1 MNLSIINNHNEQ
13 PARDTNARLPHL
25 RRVLVI
31 SHVGDNKYKNGG
43 TVYTR
48 SLLELIK
55 IGNPNVEVD
64 LVFFTKQTP
73 AIVKRLR
80 QARSLVCATFSALPS
95 KTLYFRSRTFAK
107 KLVSQLSAE
116 KFDLVVFDHAEMLWC
131 LELVPPDT
139 AVLAVAH
146 NIESRIYEQFLR
158 HRPISRILFHR
169 DLLKYQLFEAER
181 LARVRNVV
189 AISAED
195 AESLRAMIPKLEIL
209 VVPPTF
215 SYAPAERTGKL
226 HHPLRVG
233 MLGNFEWWPN
243 RESYDWFVDQ
253 VWRHVEGDRELHIFG
268 AHSETLQA
276 GPRTTLHGFVDE
288 LSEVWN
294 RVDLMVNP
302 IVSGSGVNVKVA
314 EAIYNGMPMLCTP
327 MAVAGLL
334 TKPDPA
340 IAVLESAEEW
350 VSALQGSPA
359 IALAQRKPLTATRM
373 HVQAS
378 TQATSFA
385 TFLDRVINQV
395 GPPAKA
401 NSAQ

>member
-1 MNLSIINNHNEQ
+1 VKLSTINNDNEES
-13 PARDTNARLPHL
+13 ARDITARLPHL

-31 SHVGDNKYKNGG
+31 SHVGDNRYKNGG

-55 IGNPNVEVD
+55 IGHPSVDVD
-64 LVFFTKQTP
+64 LVFFTRQMP
-73 AIVKRLR
+73 ALVRRLR
-80 QARSLVCATFSALPS
+80 QVKSLVRAAFSALPS
-95 KTLYFRSRTFAK
+95 KALYFRSRSFAK

-116 KFDLVVFDHAEMLWC
+116 KFDLVIFDHAEMLWC

-158 HRPISRILFHR
+158 HRPISRVLFHR
-169 DLLKYQLFEAER
+169 DLLKYQRFETER

-189 AISAED
+189 AISADD
-195 AESLRAMIPKLEIL
+195 AESLRSAIPGLEIL

-215 SYAPAERTGKL
+215 SYAPAKRACKL
-226 HHPLRVG
+226 HKPLRVG

-243 RESYDWFVDQ
+243 RESYDWFLDQ
-253 VWRHVEGDRELHIFG
+253 VWRHAEVDRELHVYG
-268 AHSETLQA
+268 AHSETLRA
-276 GPRTTLHGFVDE
+276 GKHTTLHGFVDE

-294 RVDLMVNP
+294 HVDLMVNP
-302 IVSGSGVNVKVA
+302 IISGSGVNVKVA

-334 TKPDPA
+334 TNSDPA

-350 VSALQGSPA
+350 VSVLRGGEA
-359 IALAQRKPLTATRM
+359 IALAQRKPLTTTRM
-373 HVQAS
+373 HVHAS

-385 TFLDRVINQV
+385 TFLDRLITQV
-395 GPPAKA
+395 RAPG
-401 NSAQ
+401 NVNLR

>member
-1 MNLSIINNHNEQ
+1 M
-13 PARDTNARLPHL
+13 

-31 SHVGDNKYKNGG
+31 SHVGDSRFKNGG

-55 IGNPNVEVD
+55 LRYPGVEVD
-64 LVFFTKQTP
+64 LVFFTRQTS
-73 AIVKRLR
+73 ALVKRFR
-80 QARSLVCATFSALPS
+80 QAKSLVRATFSALPS
-95 KTLYFRSRTFAK
+95 KAHYFRSHAFAE
-107 KLVSQLSAE
+107 KLVAKMQSRSY
-116 KFDLVVFDHAEMLWC
+116 DLVIFDHAEMLWC

-146 NIESRIYEQFLR
+146 NIESEIYEQFLQQ
-158 HRPISRILFHR
+158 RPISRILFHR
-169 DLLKYQLFEAER
+169 DLLKYQQFEADR
-181 LARVRNVV
+181 LGSVHNVV

-195 AESLRAMIPKLEIL
+195 AETLRAAIPGLEIL

-215 SYAPAERTGKL
+215 SYAPTARTSKL
-226 HHPLRVG
+226 HHPLRFG
-233 MLGNFEWWPN
+233 LLGNFEWWPN
-243 RESYDWFVDQ
+243 RESYDWFVNH
-253 VWRHVEGDRELHIFG
+253 VWRHVEGDRELHVFG
-268 AHSETLQA
+268 AYSETLQA

-294 RVDLMVNP
+294 GVDLMVNP

-334 TKPDPA
+334 RKPDPA
-340 IAVLESAEEW
+340 IAVLARAEQW
-350 VSALQGSPA
+350 VSVLQGNQA

-373 HVQAS
+373 HVDAG
-378 TQATSFA
+378 TQATSFT
-385 TFLDRVINQV
+385 TFLDRLITQV
-395 GPPAKA
+395 GAPGNV
-401 NSAQ
+401 NSH